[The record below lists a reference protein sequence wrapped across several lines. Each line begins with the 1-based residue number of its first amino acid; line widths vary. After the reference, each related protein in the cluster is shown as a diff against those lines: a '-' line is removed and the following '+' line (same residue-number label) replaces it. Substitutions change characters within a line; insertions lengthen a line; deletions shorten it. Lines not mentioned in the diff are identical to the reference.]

1 MGEGEFFERIIR
13 IIAALRGE
21 KGCPW
26 DREQTP
32 ETVKR
37 YLVEEAYEAVT
48 EVENNNSKGVMEEL
62 GDLIFMTL
70 FMAYLYQQK
79 GDFTIED
86 VLKKAADKMIYRH
99 PHVFGNKHRCTTEE
113 VKKNWEELKQ
123 KEKKEKKPEL
133 DIPRSL
139 PALMRAHRLV
149 GRAKN
154 ISCPA
159 ASPAELAQC
168 IITQLENIVRK
179 GRSASGVEHVTR
191 GIGECFLYLVCI
203 ARTYGIN
210 AEDTLHQAIRRKLG
224 EIDTSG

>member
-1 MGEGEFFERIIR
+1 MGEGELFEKLIR
-13 IIAALRGE
+13 IIDALRGE

-37 YLVEEAYEAVT
+37 YLVEEAYEAVS
-48 EVENNNSKGVMEEL
+48 EVENKNSQGVMEEL

-79 GDFTIED
+79 GDFTIKD
-86 VLKKAADKMIYRH
+86 MLKKAADKMIFRH
-99 PHVFGNKHRCTTEE
+99 PHVFGNKHQCTTEE
-113 VKKNWEELKQ
+113 VKKNWEKLKQ
-123 KEKKEKKPEL
+123 KEKKKKKPEL

-149 GRAKN
+149 GRARN

-159 ASPAELAQC
+159 DSPAELAQC
-168 IITQLENIVRK
+168 IIRQLENIARN
-179 GRSASGVEHVTR
+179 SGSSTETEYVAV
-191 GIGECFLYLVCI
+191 GIGECFLYLVCM
-203 ARTYGIN
+203 ARTCGIN
-210 AEDTLHQAIRRKLG
+210 AEDTLHRTIRSKLG
-224 EIDTSG
+224 ELDTST